1 MKKFN
6 KTKKDIPDIEKKVE
20 DPQSIHNNDKNFQL
34 EIVNLTNTIN
44 KKNKNQLQNH
54 QKDND
59 STQIKHDNLINNNI
73 NKSEKNLQ
81 AITVEICK
89 KPIMVVEEI
98 DPTKSNNENEIIM
111 KQEKLINK
119 SDQNIIKSSGMINL
133 DTIQPEI
140 LSSSS
145 FETLHLKK
153 NKIKSCNK
161 KTQQYLNFE
170 ETETTELSNKLSKT
184 TKIPEVKNIKQQ
196 ISDNKKKK
204 EEIETLNIISKL
216 GKRWKYFRKSNKCSK
231 RWTIN
236 EIEALEKGVKKYG
249 KLWKTILKKNRNEF
263 DKTRRPIDLKLKYNL
278 EHKKSSYY
286 KTNIKKWL
294 LITTQIN
301 NIYLDKMP
309 IIKEKFP
316 YDAAKKFAKELN
328 YNVNYDTIIFTIAEQ
343 GFLQNKHSYVASWFT
358 IDNKK
363 KMVLKKIKS
372 NE

>member
-204 EEIETLNIISKL
+204 
-216 GKRWKYFRKSNKCSK
+216 
-231 RWTIN
+231 
-236 EIEALEKGVKKYG
+236 KK
-249 KLWKTILKKNRNEF
+249 
-263 DKTRRPIDLKLKYNL
+263 
-278 EHKKSSYY
+278 
-286 KTNIKKWL
+286 
-294 LITTQIN
+294 
-301 NIYLDKMP
+301 
-309 IIKEKFP
+309 
-316 YDAAKKFAKELN
+316 
-328 YNVNYDTIIFTIAEQ
+328 
-343 GFLQNKHSYVASWFT
+343 
-358 IDNKK
+358 
-363 KMVLKKIKS
+363 
-372 NE
+372 